1 MSLRLKKEPWT
12 PDEGEKLSNEEEKAA
27 IVDLVRNVPAYRKL
41 ERGVVDPGIPNQC
54 FALFSFVAAEQP
66 NKFGLFGFSKIRGV
80 FATEIEAREKCR
92 KLISKFDSVNT
103 IHIVRVGHPFPIG
116 EKFNGEWDNVV
127 LDEELQKAEE
137 ILRVK
142 EEEREEEEKKFFEN
156 RKKELFED
164 VKKDK
169 KSNTLEWYITL
180 RQKYASMG
188 ALHDEYTKQLEN
200 IEKVAQTSYD
210 EMREIEK
217 SNPNVLL
224 EFQEEYE
231 KTRKA
236 CGLDK
241 DSSKEGIV
249 INQNFNIM
257 PVYSFIKK

>member
-1 MSLRLKKEPWT
+1 MRLKKDAWI
-12 PDEGEKLSNEEEKAA
+12 PDEGEKLTKDEANVAFKE
-27 IVDLVRNVPAYRKL
+27 LVKNDNLYRKL
-41 ERGVVDPGIPNQC
+41 ERGIIDPGIPNQC
-54 FALFSFVAAEQP
+54 FALFSFVPAEQP
-66 NKFGLFGFSKIRGV
+66 NRFNLFGFSKIRGV
-80 FATEIEAREKCR
+80 FATAIEAREQCR
-92 KLISKFDSVNT
+92 KLITKFDSVNT
-103 IHIVRVGHPFPIG
+103 IHIVRIGHPFPIG
-116 EKFNGEWDNVV
+116 EKFNGEWDNIT
-127 LDEELQKAEE
+127 LDEDMQKAEE

-142 EEEREEEEKKFFEN
+142 EEEREENEKKFFED
-156 RKKELFED
+156 RKRELFED

-169 KSNTLEWYITL
+169 KSNMLEWYITL

-188 ALHDEYTKQLEN
+188 ALHDEYSKQLEN

-217 SNPNVLL
+217 SNPNVLM

-241 DSSKEGIV
+241 DSSKEGII